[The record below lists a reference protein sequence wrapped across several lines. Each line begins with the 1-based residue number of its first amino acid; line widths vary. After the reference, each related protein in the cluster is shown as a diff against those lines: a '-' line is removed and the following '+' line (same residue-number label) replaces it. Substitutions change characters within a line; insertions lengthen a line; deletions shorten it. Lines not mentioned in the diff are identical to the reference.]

1 MQTTDKKNKKVGQ
14 LDGANFD
21 ERKDIL
27 LYVLKIWCKL
37 PLLSVI
43 VNIMLFFTICR
54 FNRKILLLS
63 DKRISGFYYRELQVV
78 LLIRKRRSESK
89 QLVFYLFAKVG
100 VFMIF

>member
-1 MQTTDKKNKKVGQ
+1 MQTPDKKNKKVGQ

-43 VNIMLFFTICR
+43 VNIILFFYHMS
-54 FNRKILLLS
+54 F
-63 DKRISGFYYRELQVV
+63 
-78 LLIRKRRSESK
+78 
-89 QLVFYLFAKVG
+89 
-100 VFMIF
+100 